1 MIEKNTNEI
10 FVRILRKMRIFAVDF
25 NAMNDTKIEQMRIDR
40 NLYLKKLIDRQH
52 NGMIKVITGVR
63 RCGKSFLVFTIF
75 CDYLRSQ
82 GVDDEHII
90 KVNLE
95 NRRNLRLRNPDA
107 LMEYIDGKMAD
118 DKRYYILLDEVQLV
132 DEFEDVL
139 NSYLSI
145 PNADVYV
152 TGSNARF
159 LSKDV
164 ITEFRGRGDEV
175 KVYPLSFA
183 EYMSAY
189 SGSMQLGLD
198 EYMTYGGLPFI
209 LSLKSEE
216 QKITY
221 LKNLFDETYIKDI
234 RDRYKIRH
242 EDELEELLNIISSS
256 VGSLTNPAKL
266 VRAFKSVKNI
276 NITADTLKS
285 YLDYLCDS
293 FLVTKAMRYDVKG
306 KRYIDTPYKYYF
318 TDMGLRNARLNFRQ
332 SEKPHLMENI
342 IFNELLIRGFNVDV
356 GVVPVVRADG
366 EGRQHR
372 SQLEIDFVCNQG
384 SRRYYIQSAFQMESE
399 EKRQQEQASL
409 LGVRDSFK
417 KIIITG
423 EESIIHRSEQ
433 GITTM
438 SIYDFLLNPESLD
451 L

>member
-1 MIEKNTNEI
+1 M
-10 FVRILRKMRIFAVDF
+10 
-25 NAMNDTKIEQMRIDR
+25 KIERSI
-40 NLYLKKLIDRQH
+40 YLKKLIDRQH

-63 RCGKSFLVFTIF
+63 RCGKSYLVFNLF
-75 CDYLRSQ
+75 YDYLKSQ
-82 GVDDEHII
+82 GVDNDHII
-90 KVNLE
+90 MVNLE
-95 NRRNLRLRNPDA
+95 SRRNIKLRNPDS
-107 LMEYIDGKMAD
+107 LLDYIDSRMHD
-118 DKRYYILLDEVQLV
+118 DNMYYILLDEVQLV

-139 NSYLSI
+139 NSYLSV

-152 TGSNARF
+152 TGSNAKF

-175 KVYPLSFA
+175 KVYPLSFS

-189 SGSMQLGLD
+189 NGSQQRGLD
-198 EYMTYGGLPFI
+198 DFMTYGGLPFI

-216 QKITY
+216 QKSTY
-221 LKNLFDETYIKDI
+221 LKNLFAETYIKDI
-234 RDRYKIRH
+234 KDRYKIRH
-242 EDELEELLNIISSS
+242 EDELEDLLNIISSS

-266 VRAFKSVKNI
+266 VNTFKSMKNI
-276 NITADTLKS
+276 SITADTLKS
-285 YLDYLCDS
+285 YLEYLCDS

-318 TDMGLRNARLNFRQ
+318 TDNGLRNARINFRQ
-332 SEKPHLMENI
+332 DEKTHLMENI

-356 GVVPVVRADG
+356 GVVPVVKIGDDG
-366 EGRQHR
+366 KQHR

-384 SRRYYIQSAFQMESE
+384 SRRYYIQSAFRMDSDD
-399 EKRQQEQASL
+399 KLRQEQASL
-409 LGVRDSFK
+409 LNVRDSFK

-423 EESIIHRSEQ
+423 EEGLIHRNEQ

-438 SIYDFLLNPESLD
+438 SIYDFLLNPDSLE

>member
-1 MIEKNTNEI
+1 
-10 FVRILRKMRIFAVDF
+10 MRINRD
-25 NAMNDTKIEQMRIDR
+25 
-40 NLYLKKLIDRQH
+40 LYLKKLIDRQH
-52 NGMIKVITGVR
+52 NGLIKVITGVR
-63 RCGKSFLVFTIF
+63 RCGKSFLVFTLF
-75 CDYLRSQ
+75 YDYLKSH

-95 NRRNLRLRNPDA
+95 NRRNFKLRNPDV
-107 LMEYIDGKMAD
+107 LLEYIDSWMKDSKM
-118 DKRYYILLDEVQLV
+118 YYILLDEVQLV

-139 NSYLSI
+139 NSYLDI

-152 TGSNARF
+152 TGSNAKF

-175 KVYPLSFA
+175 KVYPLSFS

-189 SGSMQLGLD
+189 DGSKQQGLD

-209 LSLKSEE
+209 LSLKTEE
-216 QKITY
+216 QKSTY
-221 LKNLFDETYIKDI
+221 LKNLFAETYIKDI
-234 RDRYKIRH
+234 KDRYKIRH
-242 EDELEELLNIISSS
+242 EEELEELLNIISSS
-256 VGSLTNPAKL
+256 IGSLTNPAKL
-266 VRAFKSVKNI
+266 VKTFKSVKNI

-285 YLDYLCDS
+285 YLEYLCDS

-318 TDMGLRNARLNFRQ
+318 ADTGLRNARLNFRQ
-332 SEKPHLMENI
+332 NEKTHLMENVV
-342 IFNELLIRGFNVDV
+342 FNELLNRGFNVDV
-356 GVVPVVRADG
+356 GVVPVVNTDE

-384 SRRYYIQSAFQMESE
+384 SRRYYIQSAFRMESE
-399 EKRQQEQASL
+399 EKQQQEQNPL

-417 KIIITG
+417 KIVVTG
-423 EESIIHRSEQ
+423 EESIIHRNEQ

-438 SIYDFLLNPESLD
+438 SIYDFLLKPDSLE

>member
-1 MIEKNTNEI
+1 M
-10 FVRILRKMRIFAVDF
+10 
-25 NAMNDTKIEQMRIDR
+25 KIERSI
-40 NLYLKKLIDRQH
+40 YIKKLIERQH

-63 RCGKSFLVFTIF
+63 RCGKSYLVFNLF
-75 CDYLRSQ
+75 YEYLMSQ
-82 GVDDEHII
+82 GVDNDHII
-90 KVNLE
+90 MVNLE
-95 NRRNLRLRNPDA
+95 SRRNIKLRNPDS
-107 LMEYIDGKMAD
+107 LLDYIDSRMHD
-118 DKRYYILLDEVQLV
+118 DNMYYILLDEVQLV

-139 NSYLSI
+139 NSYLSV

-152 TGSNARF
+152 TGSNAKF

-175 KVYPLSFA
+175 KVYPLSFS

-189 SGSMQLGLD
+189 NGSQQRGLD
-198 EYMTYGGLPFI
+198 DYMTYGGLPFI

-216 QKITY
+216 QKSTY
-221 LKNLFDETYIKDI
+221 LKNLFAETYIKDI
-234 RDRYKIRH
+234 KDRYKIRH
-242 EDELEELLNIISSS
+242 EDELEDLLNIISSS

-266 VRAFKSVKNI
+266 VNTFKSMKNI
-276 NITADTLKS
+276 SITADTLKS
-285 YLDYLCDS
+285 YLEYLCDS

-318 TDMGLRNARLNFRQ
+318 TDTGLRNARINFRQ
-332 SEKPHLMENI
+332 DEKTHLMENI

-356 GVVPVVRADG
+356 GVVPVVKIGDDG
-366 EGRQHR
+366 KQHR

-384 SRRYYIQSAFQMESE
+384 SRRYYIQSAFRMNSDD
-399 EKRQQEQASL
+399 KLRQEQASL
-409 LGVRDSFK
+409 LNVRDSFK

-423 EESIIHRSEQ
+423 EEGLIHRNEQ

-438 SIYDFLLNPESLD
+438 SIYDFLLNPDSLE

>member
-40 NLYLKKLIDRQH
+40 NLYLKKLVDRQH

>member
-1 MIEKNTNEI
+1 M
-10 FVRILRKMRIFAVDF
+10 
-25 NAMNDTKIEQMRIDR
+25 KIERSI
-40 NLYLKKLIDRQH
+40 YLKKLIDRQH

-63 RCGKSFLVFTIF
+63 RCGKSYLVFNLF
-75 CDYLRSQ
+75 YDYLKSQ
-82 GVDDEHII
+82 GVDNDHIVM
-90 KVNLE
+90 VNLE
-95 NRRNLRLRNPDA
+95 SRRNIKLRNPDS
-107 LMEYIDGKMAD
+107 LLDYIDSRMHD
-118 DKRYYILLDEVQLV
+118 DNMYYILLDEVQLV

-139 NSYLSI
+139 NSYLSV

-152 TGSNARF
+152 TGSNAKF

-175 KVYPLSFA
+175 KVYPLSFS

-189 SGSMQLGLD
+189 NGSQQRGLD
-198 EYMTYGGLPFI
+198 DYMTYGGLPFI

-216 QKITY
+216 QKSTY
-221 LKNLFDETYIKDI
+221 LKNLFAETYIKDI
-234 RDRYKIRH
+234 KDRYKIRH
-242 EDELEELLNIISSS
+242 EDELEDLLNIISSS

-266 VRAFKSVKNI
+266 VNTFKSMKNI
-276 NITADTLKS
+276 SITADTLKS
-285 YLDYLCDS
+285 YLEYLCDS

-318 TDMGLRNARLNFRQ
+318 TDTGLRNARINFRQ
-332 SEKPHLMENI
+332 DEKTHLMENI

-356 GVVPVVRADG
+356 GVVPVVKIGDDG
-366 EGRQHR
+366 KQHR

-384 SRRYYIQSAFQMESE
+384 SRRYYIQSAFRMDSDD
-399 EKRQQEQASL
+399 KLRQEQASL
-409 LGVRDSFK
+409 LNVRDSFK

-423 EESIIHRSEQ
+423 EEGLIHRNEQ

-438 SIYDFLLNPESLD
+438 SIYDFLLNPDSLE